1 MLSMLPV
8 LVLPLLP
15 LVEEPVLP
23 LVPYELPVPLVL
35 LVPLLVPLL
44 LLSLLVA
51 LWSWDDVIPSSFVA
65 VPFVLAQ
72 LHSAMHRIERAMR
85 GVRFMVSVL
94 LLSRSRHFK
103 SRT

>member
-1 MLSMLPV
+1 MLPV

-23 LVPYELPVPLVL
+23 LVPYELPVL
-35 LVPLLVPLL
+35 LVPLLL

-51 LWSWDDVIPSSFVA
+51 LWSWDDVIPLSFVA

-72 LHSAMHRIERAMR
+72 LHSAIHRMERAMR